1 VTAAIELRQ
10 VSVRHNGSKP
20 VVQDVSLTLKEGERV
35 ALLGLNGSGKTSLLL
50 AAAGLIPHEGDILI
64 RGEKLI
70 ARNAATLR
78 ENLGVVFAVPEDQL
92 LFPLVFEDVA
102 FGHVR
107 QGMTPELAKERARDT
122 LDALGA
128 LALADRTPFE
138 LSHGERLRVAIAGA
152 LTTTPKVL
160 LLDEPS
166 SGLDP
171 PGRRNLARVL
181 AELSSAMWI
190 ATHDLDFARRCCDR
204 YALLD
209 GGVLRAQGDIED
221 VDSLWAE

>member
-1 VTAAIELRQ
+1 MTAAIELRH
-10 VSVRHNGSKP
+10 VSVRHNSAKP
-20 VVQDVSLTLKEGERV
+20 AVQDVSLTLEEGQRV

-64 RGEKLI
+64 QGEKLI
-70 ARNAATLR
+70 ARNAAALR

-92 LFPLVFEDVA
+92 LFPLVVEDVA

-107 QGMTPELAKERARDT
+107 RGLAPELAKERAKDT

-128 LALADRTPFE
+128 LALADRPPYE

-152 LTTTPKVL
+152 LTTMPNVL

-209 GGVLRAQGDIED
+209 GGVLRAQGDIEH